1 MALGSTQRLTDGFAS
16 ASLATSSIDV
26 PVPLRK
32 GQMMVEEGK
41 ENLTATEQF
50 YALAA

>member
-26 PVPLRK
+26 PVPDEDPHAADLRAL
-32 GQMMVEEGK
+32 G
-41 ENLTATEQF
+41 TAMNGV
-50 YALAA
+50 LDP